1 MVQVVDLQTARQVA
15 RSYVS
20 DNPRLCVDDEIWN
33 YLLHRKVGRP
43 REHQGPR
50 WRPVGG
56 LPFVSRQIDGRTRSL
71 TEPMKICEAQ
81 SIAIVYANWGTSKT
95 SPIWAQTPDHCIQ
108 TFDSL
113 GNQKQVMRK
122 LRGSSN
128 VGCEGSTTKKTLIF
142 MGVSS

>member
-1 MVQVVDLQTARQVA
+1 M
-15 RSYVS
+15 S
-20 DNPRLCVDDEIWN
+20 DNPRLCVDDEIWD

-50 WRPVGG
+50 WRRVGG
-56 LPFVSRQIDGRTRSL
+56 LPFVSRRIDGRTRSL

-81 SIAIVYANWGTSKT
+81 SIAIVSSET

-113 GNQKQVMRK
+113 GKQKQVMRK
-122 LRGSSN
+122 LRGSSMWALR
-128 VGCEGSTTKKTLIF
+128 VRQPKKH
-142 MGVSS
+142 